1 MDSDSLFEVLT
12 RFRWASNAS
21 MFVWTERDIAVL
33 LGDGFQC
40 SVRWDVSWDARG
52 RRQRGG
58 GVLFLDREPDLM
70 PVHGHVAG
78 RVDAEADARP
88 GDLQHR
94 DGDLV
99 AEADALA
106 GSSGD
111 DEHAYTPVAATGA
124 AGVAGR
130 TSDSGTRANSGSR
143 TPWPPTSLITWRP
156 RRLSPW
162 MTIGPRR
169 LIVKSPSWSAARTTQ
184 KISACSGDSSCSV
197 AASSSESLTS

>member
-1 MDSDSLFEVLT
+1 ARGQLLHGLGQLV
-12 RFRWASNAS
+12 RGVQQVA
-21 MFVWTERDIAVL
+21 VGVERLDVRL
-33 LGDGFQC
+33 DGKGHCGSPWDGFAC
-40 SVRWDVSWDARG
+40 SARGDVSWDARG

-58 GVLFLDREPDLM
+58 GVLFLDREPDLV
-70 PVHGHVAG
+70 PVHGHAAR

-88 GDLQHR
+88 GDLEHR

-111 DEHAYTPVAATGA
+111 YEHAYTPVAATGA

-143 TPWPPTSLITWRP
+143 TP
-156 RRLSPW
+156 
-162 MTIGPRR
+162 
-169 LIVKSPSWSAARTTQ
+169 
-184 KISACSGDSSCSV
+184 
-197 AASSSESLTS
+197 